1 MKKPLN
7 ILPALAAIIVF
18 LGVIGYLNFF
28 KPKQKTITTTAT
40 ASPSQETAASPIQI
54 SQISEKEAIEKVRQ
68 LPEVKNYLAKVPN
81 AHVQVS
87 SFDEESGTYSIQVF
101 EVKDNHTATFGWW
114 DVEKISGNVK
124 KSL

>member
-1 MKKPLN
+1 MRKY
-7 ILPALAAIIVF
+7 LPVIGIIVISAVVGIVGWN
-18 LGVIGYLNFF
+18 L
-28 KPKQKTITTTAT
+28 KSKKQSSTTSGMTQIQT
-40 ASPSQETAASPIQI
+40 SQT
-54 SQISEKEAIEKVRQ
+54 SEKGAIEKVRQ

-114 DVEKISGNVK
+114 DVEKISGKVK
-124 KSL
+124 KSI

>member
-1 MKKPLN
+1 MKKPFKTL
-7 ILPALAAIIVF
+7 LVLAAIIIF
-18 LGVIGYLNFF
+18 LGTVGYLNFY

-40 ASPSQETAASPIQI
+40 ASPSQETVANPIQT
-54 SQISEKEAIEKVRQ
+54 SQTSEKGAIEKVRQ

-114 DVEKISGNVK
+114 DVEKISGKVK
-124 KSL
+124 KSI